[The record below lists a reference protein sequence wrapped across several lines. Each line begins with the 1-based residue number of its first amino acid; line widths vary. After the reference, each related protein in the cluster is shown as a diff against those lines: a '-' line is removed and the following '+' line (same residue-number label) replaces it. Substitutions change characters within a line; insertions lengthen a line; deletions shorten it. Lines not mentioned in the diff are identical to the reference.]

1 METYA
6 NATGDKWITSY
17 TPEEY
22 ARYQEICK
30 RLKKIINDACVLFGG
45 DLDDL
50 ERLDSLITAW
60 WDGHAEES
68 DE

>member
-6 NATGDKWITSY
+6 NATGDKRITSY

-30 RLKKIINDACVLFGG
+30 RLKKAINDACVLFGD

-50 ERLDSLITAW
+50 ERLYSLIAAW

-68 DE
+68 NE

>member
-1 METYA
+1 METYV

-30 RLKKIINDACVLFGG
+30 RLKKIINDACVLFGD
-45 DLDDL
+45 DLDALDA
-50 ERLDSLITAW
+50 LDSLIAAW
-60 WDGHAEES
+60 WNGHAEES
-68 DE
+68 GE

>member
-1 METYA
+1 METYVT
-6 NATGDKWITSY
+6 ATGDKWITSY

-30 RLKKIINDACVLFGG
+30 RLKKIIDDACVLFGD

-50 ERLDSLITAW
+50 ESLDSLIAAW

-68 DE
+68 NE

>member
-1 METYA
+1 METYV

-30 RLKKIINDACVLFGG
+30 RLKKIIDDACVLFGD

-50 ERLDSLITAW
+50 ESLDSLIAAW

-68 DE
+68 NE

>member
-1 METYA
+1 METYV

-30 RLKKIINDACVLFGG
+30 RLKKAIDDACVLFGHN
-45 DLDDL
+45 LDDL
-50 ERLDSLITAW
+50 SLI
-60 WDGHAEES
+60 HI
-68 DE
+68 

>member
-1 METYA
+1 METYV
-6 NATGDKWITSY
+6 NATRDKWITSY

-30 RLKKIINDACVLFGG
+30 RLKKIIDDACVLFGD

-50 ERLDSLITAW
+50 ERLDSLIAAW

-68 DE
+68 NE

>member
-1 METYA
+1 METYV
-6 NATGDKWITSY
+6 NATGDACITSY

-30 RLKKIINDACVLFGG
+30 RLKKTINDA
-45 DLDDL
+45 L
-50 ERLDSLITAW
+50 ERLDSLIAAW

-68 DE
+68 DK

>member
-1 METYA
+1 METYV

-30 RLKKIINDACVLFGG
+30 RLKKAIDDACVLFGHN
-45 DLDDL
+45 LDDL
-50 ERLDSLITAW
+50 ERLDGLIAAW

-68 DE
+68 NE

>member
-1 METYA
+1 METYVS
-6 NATGDKWITSY
+6 ATGDKRITSY

-30 RLKKIINDACVLFGG
+30 RLKKIINDACVLFGE

-60 WDGHAEES
+60 WDGRAEES
-68 DE
+68 DD

>member
-1 METYA
+1 METYV

-30 RLKKIINDACVLFGG
+30 RLKKIIDDACVLFGD

-50 ERLDSLITAW
+50 ESLDGLIA
-60 WDGHAEES
+60 A
-68 DE
+68 